1 MSSAVR
7 TVFRMFGS
15 SSMTR
20 SEAFGIY
27 GDRIINARA
36 RDLTPPTMASTFP
49 GMRNAAS
56 FLVAAGAAV
65 MALALTA
72 CPKKKP
78 KDPTCDSDEDCKDG
92 LKCVDKKCQEA
103 EEKP

>member
-1 MSSAVR
+1 
-7 TVFRMFGS
+7 
-15 SSMTR
+15 
-20 SEAFGIY
+20 
-27 GDRIINARA
+27 
-36 RDLTPPTMASTFP
+36 MASTFP

-78 KDPTCDSDEDCKDG
+78 KDPTCDSD
-92 LKCVDKKCQEA
+92 
-103 EEKP
+103 